1 MGLAIVKKKG
11 LVTTKSFFVLNYYKL
26 NNMKRRDLLKYA
38 TLLPIG
44 TGVAA
49 GLIPTKAFA
58 KTTAAKRDILKE
70 LGIRTFVNAAGTYT
84 AMTASLMH
92 DEVVETI
99 KQGAKQFAMLDEVQ
113 DKVGEKIAELCH
125 AEAATVTAGCW
136 SALVLGTAGVLTG
149 MDMKKVAQ
157 LPDVT
162 GMKAEVIVQKGHNV
176 GYVHALTNTGAKI
189 IEIETV
195 QELEKAI
202 NEKTAMMWFLNTY
215 APMGKIQH
223 EEWVAIAKKYKIPT
237 MIDMAADVPPV
248 SNLWK
253 YNDLGFDLVCVS
265 GGKAMCGPQ
274 SAGILMGRKE
284 LIAAARLSAPPR
296 GGNIGRGMKVN
307 KEEILGMYVAL
318 EKYINQ
324 DHDAEW
330 KMWES
335 KIDAIVTSVNSIEG
349 VTTEVSVPPIAN
361 HTPLLFINWDESKVK
376 TSNKDLMLKLRNGN
390 PSIEVMAN
398 GTGINI
404 TVFMLQEGEEKI
416 VAKRIREE
424 LLLAKA

>member
-1 MGLAIVKKKG
+1 MKVPFLNLGAINRQYQTEFALAQQAVLDYGWFIMGPQLEAFEKEFAAYCEVPHA
-11 LVTTKSFFVLNYYKL
+11 V
-26 NNMKRRDLLKYA
+26 
-38 TLLPIG
+38 
-44 TGVAA
+44 GVAN
-49 GLIPTKAFA
+49 GLDALIL
-58 KTTAAKRDILKE
+58 ILK
-70 LGIRTFVNAAGTYT
+70 
-84 AMTASLMH
+84 AM
-92 DEVVETI
+92 DI
-99 KQGAKQFAMLDEVQ
+99 GPGD
-113 DKVGEKIAELCH
+113 
-125 AEAATVTAGCW
+125 
-136 SALVLGTAGVLTG
+136 
-149 MDMKKVAQ
+149 
-157 LPDVT
+157 
-162 GMKAEVIVQKGHNV
+162 EVIVP
-176 GYVHALTNTGAKI
+176 TNTYIATWLAASHVGATPVGVEPNAHTYNLDPTQI
-189 IEIETV
+189 
-195 QELEKAI
+195 EKAI
-202 NEKTAMMWFLNTY
+202 TPRTKAIVPVHLFGQCADMERIM
-215 APMGKIQH
+215 
-223 EEWVAIAKKYKIPT
+223 AIAKKHKIPT

-274 SAGILMGRKE
+274 SAGILMGKKE

-335 KIDAIVTSVNSIEG
+335 KIDTIVTSVNSIEG

-361 HTPLLFINWDESKVK
+361 HTPLLFIKWDESKVK
-376 TSNKDLMLKLRNGN
+376 TTNKDLMLKLRNGS

-416 VAKRIREE
+416 VAKRVREE

>member
-1 MGLAIVKKKG
+1 
-11 LVTTKSFFVLNYYKL
+11 
-26 NNMKRRDLLKYA
+26 MKRRDLLKYA
-38 TLLPIG
+38 SMLPIG

-58 KTTAAKRDILKE
+58 KAPAAKRNILKE
-70 LGIRTFVNAAGTYT
+70 LGIRTFINAAGTYT

-99 KQGAKQFAMLDEVQ
+99 KQSAKQFAMLDEVQ

-157 LPDVT
+157 LPNVT
-162 GMKAEVIVQKGHNV
+162 GMKAEVIVQKGHNI
-176 GYVHALTNTGAKI
+176 GYVHALTNTGAI
-189 IEIETV
+189 IVEIETV

-202 NEKTAMMWFLNTY
+202 NEKTAMMWFLNSY

-223 EEWVAIAKKYKIPT
+223 EEWVSIAKKHKIPT

-265 GGKAMCGPQ
+265 GGKAMRGPQ
-274 SAGILMGRKE
+274 SAGILMGKKE

-307 KEEILGMYVAL
+307 KEEVLGMYVAL

-335 KIDAIVTSVNSIEG
+335 KIDTIAKSVDSIEG
-349 VTTEVSVPPIAN
+349 VKIEISVPPIAN
-361 HTPLLFINWDESKVK
+361 HTPLLFISWDESKVK
-376 TSNKDLMLKLRNGN
+376 TSNKDLMLKLRNGS

-404 TVFMLQEGEEKI
+404 TVVMLQDGEEKI
-416 VAKRIREE
+416 VAKRVREE

>member
-1 MGLAIVKKKG
+1 
-11 LVTTKSFFVLNYYKL
+11 
-26 NNMKRRDLLKYA
+26 MKRRELLKYA
-38 TLLPIG
+38 SLLPIG
-44 TGVAA
+44 TGLTSAI
-49 GLIPTKAFA
+49 IPTKSFA
-58 KTTAAKRDILKE
+58 KAPAAKRDILKE

-92 DEVVETI
+92 DEVLDTI

-162 GMKAEVIVQKGHNV
+162 GMKAEVIVQKGHNI
-176 GYVHALTNTGAKI
+176 GYVHALTNTGAI
-189 IEIETV
+189 IVEIETIE
-195 QELEKAI
+195 ELEKAI
-202 NEKTAMMWFLNTY
+202 NEKTAMMWFLNSY

-223 EEWVAIAKKYKIPT
+223 EAWVAIAKKHKIPT

-265 GGKAMCGPQ
+265 GGKAMRGPQ
-274 SAGILMGRKE
+274 SAGILMGRKD

-307 KEEILGMYVAL
+307 KEEVLGMYVAL

-324 DHDAEW
+324 DHDDEW

-335 KIDAIVTSVNSIEG
+335 KINTIATSVNGIEG
-349 VTTEVSVPPIAN
+349 VSTEISVPPIAN
-361 HTPLLFINWDESKVK
+361 HTPLLFIKWDESKVK
-376 TSNKDLMLKLRNGN
+376 TTNKDFMLKLRNGD

-398 GTGINI
+398 GSGINI
-404 TVFMLQEGEEKI
+404 TVFMLKEGEEKI
-416 VAKRIREE
+416 VAKRVREE
-424 LLLAKA
+424 LLFAKVSS

>member
-1 MGLAIVKKKG
+1 M
-11 LVTTKSFFVLNYYKL
+11 
-26 NNMKRRDLLKYA
+26 
-38 TLLPIG
+38 LPIG

-58 KTTAAKRDILKE
+58 KAPAAKRDILKE

-99 KQGAKQFAMLDEVQ
+99 KHGAKKFAMLDEVQ

-162 GMKAEVIVQKGHNV
+162 GMKSEVIVQKGHNI
-176 GYVHALTNTGAKI
+176 GYVHALTNTGAI
-189 IEIETV
+189 IVEIETV

-223 EEWVAIAKKYKIPT
+223 EEWVAIAKKHKIPT

-274 SAGILMGRKE
+274 SAGILMGKKE
-284 LIAAARLSAPPR
+284 LIAAARLSGPPR

-335 KIDAIVTSVNSIEG
+335 KIDTIVTFVNSIEG

-361 HTPLLFINWDESKVK
+361 HTPLLFIKWDESKVK
-376 TSNKDLMLKLRNGN
+376 TTNKDLMLKLRNGS

-398 GTGINI
+398 GNGINI

-416 VAKRIREE
+416 VAKRVREE

>member
-1 MGLAIVKKKG
+1 
-11 LVTTKSFFVLNYYKL
+11 
-26 NNMKRRDLLKYA
+26 MKRRDLLKYA
-38 TLLPIG
+38 TMLPIG

-58 KTTAAKRDILKE
+58 KATAAKRDILKE

-92 DEVVETI
+92 DEVLETI

-162 GMKAEVIVQKGHNV
+162 GMKSEVIVQKGHNI
-176 GYVHALTNTGAKI
+176 GYVHALTNTGAI
-189 IEIETV
+189 IVEIETA

-202 NEKTAMMWFLNTY
+202 NEKTAMMWFLNSY

-223 EEWVAIAKKYKIPT
+223 EEWVAIAKKHKIPT

-265 GGKAMCGPQ
+265 GGKAMRGPQ
-274 SAGILMGRKE
+274 SAGLLMGKKE

-307 KEEILGMYVAL
+307 KEEVLGMYVAL

-335 KIDAIVTSVNSIEG
+335 KIDTIAKSVDSIEG
-349 VTTEVSVPPIAN
+349 VKIEISVPPIAN
-361 HTPLLFINWDESKVK
+361 HTPLLFISWDESKVK
-376 TSNKDLMLKLRNGN
+376 TSNKDLMLKLRNGS

-404 TVFMLQEGEEKI
+404 TVFMLQEGEEKM

>member
-1 MGLAIVKKKG
+1 E
-11 LVTTKSFFVLNYYKL
+11 
-26 NNMKRRDLLKYA
+26 LLKYA
-38 TLLPIG
+38 SFLPIG
-44 TGVAA
+44 TSVAS
-49 GLIPTKAFA
+49 GLIPTKSFA
-58 KTTAAKRDILKE
+58 KVTTAKRDILKE

-92 DEVVETI
+92 DEVLETI
-99 KQGAKQFAMLDEVQ
+99 KLGAKQFAMLDEVQ
-113 DKVGEKIAELCH
+113 DKVGEKIAALCH

-162 GMKAEVIVQKGHNV
+162 GMKAEVIVQKGHNI
-176 GYVHALTNTGAKI
+176 GYVHALTNTGAI
-189 IEIETV
+189 IVEIETV

-202 NEKTAMMWFLNTY
+202 SDKTAMMWFLNSY

-223 EEWVAIAKKYKIPT
+223 EEWLAIAKKHKIPT

-265 GGKAMCGPQ
+265 GGKAMRGPQ
-274 SAGILMGRKE
+274 SAGILMGRKD

-318 EKYINQ
+318 EKYVNQ

-330 KMWES
+330 KKWES
-335 KIDAIVTSVNSIEG
+335 KIETIAKSVNSIDG

-361 HTPLLFINWDESKVK
+361 HTPLLFIKWDELKVK
-376 TSNKDLMLKLRNGN
+376 TTNKDLMLKLRNGH

-398 GTGINI
+398 ATGINI
-404 TVFMLQEGEEKI
+404 TVFMLQDGEEKI
-416 VAKRIREE
+416 VAKRLREE

>member
-1 MGLAIVKKKG
+1 
-11 LVTTKSFFVLNYYKL
+11 
-26 NNMKRRDLLKYA
+26 MKRRDLLKYA
-38 TLLPIG
+38 SMLPIG

-58 KTTAAKRDILKE
+58 KAPAAKRNILKE
-70 LGIRTFVNAAGTYT
+70 LGIRTFINAAGTYT

-99 KQGAKQFAMLDEVQ
+99 KQSAKQFAMLDEVQ

-157 LPDVT
+157 LPNVT
-162 GMKAEVIVQKGHNV
+162 GMKAEVIVQKGHNI
-176 GYVHALTNTGAKI
+176 GYVHALTNTGAI
-189 IEIETV
+189 IVEIETV

-202 NEKTAMMWFLNTY
+202 NEKTAMMWFLNSY

-223 EEWVAIAKKYKIPT
+223 EEWVSIAKKHKIPT

-265 GGKAMCGPQ
+265 GGKAMRGPQ
-274 SAGILMGRKE
+274 SAGILMGKKE

-307 KEEILGMYVAL
+307 KEEVLGMYVAL

-335 KIDAIVTSVNSIEG
+335 KIDTIAKSVDSIEG
-349 VTTEVSVPPIAN
+349 VKIEISVPPIAN
-361 HTPLLFINWDESKVK
+361 HTPLLFISWDESKVK
-376 TSNKDLMLKLRNGN
+376 TSNKDLMLKLRNGS

-404 TVFMLQEGEEKI
+404 TVFMLQDGEEKI
-416 VAKRIREE
+416 VAKRVREE

>member
-1 MGLAIVKKKG
+1 
-11 LVTTKSFFVLNYYKL
+11 
-26 NNMKRRDLLKYA
+26 MKRRDLLKYA
-38 TLLPIG
+38 SMLPIG

-58 KTTAAKRDILKE
+58 KTPAPKRDILKE

-99 KQGAKQFAMLDEVQ
+99 KQGAKKFAMLDEVQ

-162 GMKAEVIVQKGHNV
+162 GMKAEVIVQKGHNI
-176 GYVHALTNTGAKI
+176 GYVHALTNTGAI
-189 IEIETV
+189 IVEIETV
-195 QELEKAI
+195 QELEKSI

-223 EEWVAIAKKYKIPT
+223 EEWVAIAKKHKIPT

-274 SAGILMGRKE
+274 SAGILMGKKE

-335 KIDAIVTSVNSIEG
+335 KIDTIKTAVNSIEG

-361 HTPLLFINWDESKVK
+361 HTPLLFIKWDESKVK
-376 TSNKDLMLKLRNGN
+376 TTNKDLMLKLRNGS

-416 VAKRIREE
+416 VAKRVREE

>member
-1 MGLAIVKKKG
+1 M
-11 LVTTKSFFVLNYYKL
+11 
-26 NNMKRRDLLKYA
+26 
-38 TLLPIG
+38 LPIG

-99 KQGAKQFAMLDEVQ
+99 KQGAKKFAMLDEVQ

-157 LPDVT
+157 LPDVA
-162 GMKAEVIVQKGHNV
+162 GMKSEVIVQKGHNI
-176 GYVHALTNTGAKI
+176 GYVHALTNTGVI
-189 IEIETV
+189 IVEIETV

-202 NEKTAMMWFLNTY
+202 NEKTAMMWFLNSN
-215 APMGKIQH
+215 APLGKIKH
-223 EEWVAIAKKYKIPT
+223 EEWVAIAKKHKIPT

-274 SAGILMGRKE
+274 SAGILMGRKD

-335 KIDAIVTSVNSIEG
+335 KIDTIATSVNSIEG
-349 VTTEVSVPPIAN
+349 VITEVSVPPIAN
-361 HTPLLFINWDESKVK
+361 HTPLLFIKWDESKVK
-376 TSNKDLMLKLRNGN
+376 TNNKDLMLKLRNGS

-416 VAKRIREE
+416 VAKRVREE

>member
-1 MGLAIVKKKG
+1 
-11 LVTTKSFFVLNYYKL
+11 
-26 NNMKRRDLLKYA
+26 MKRRDLLKYA
-38 TLLPIG
+38 SMLPIG

-49 GLIPTKAFA
+49 GLIPTKTFA
-58 KTTAAKRDILKE
+58 KTPAAKRDILKE

-99 KQGAKQFAMLDEVQ
+99 KQGAKKFAMLDEVQ

-162 GMKAEVIVQKGHNV
+162 GMKSEVIVQKGHNI
-176 GYVHALTNTGAKI
+176 GYVHALTNTGAI
-189 IEIETV
+189 IVEIETV

-223 EEWVAIAKKYKIPT
+223 EEWVAIAKKHKIPT

-274 SAGILMGRKE
+274 SAGILMGKKE

-335 KIDAIVTSVNSIEG
+335 KIDTIVTSVNSIEG

-361 HTPLLFINWDESKVK
+361 HTPLLFIKWDESKVK
-376 TSNKDLMLKLRNGN
+376 TTNKDLMLKLRNGS

-416 VAKRIREE
+416 VAKRVREE

>member
-1 MGLAIVKKKG
+1 
-11 LVTTKSFFVLNYYKL
+11 
-26 NNMKRRDLLKYA
+26 MKRRDLLKYA
-38 TLLPIG
+38 SMLPIG

-58 KTTAAKRDILKE
+58 KAPAAKRNILKE
-70 LGIRTFVNAAGTYT
+70 LGIRTFINAAGTYT

-92 DEVVETI
+92 DEVVEII
-99 KQGAKQFAMLDEVQ
+99 KQSAKQFAMLDEVQ

-157 LPDVT
+157 LPNVT
-162 GMKAEVIVQKGHNV
+162 GMKSEVIVQKGHNI
-176 GYVHALTNTGAKI
+176 GYVHALTNTGAI
-189 IEIETV
+189 IVEIETA

-223 EEWVAIAKKYKIPT
+223 EEWVAVAKKHKIPT

-253 YNDLGFDLVCVS
+253 YNELGFDLVCVS

-274 SAGILMGRKE
+274 SAGILMGRKD

-307 KEEILGMYVAL
+307 KEEIVGMYVAL

-335 KIDAIVTSVNSIEG
+335 KIDSIKTAVNSVEG
-349 VTTEVSVPPIAN
+349 VTTEISVPPIAN
-361 HTPLLFINWDESKVK
+361 HTPLLFIKWDESKVK
-376 TSNKDLMLKLRNGN
+376 TNNKDLMLKLRNGS

-416 VAKRIREE
+416 VAKRVREE

>member
-1 MGLAIVKKKG
+1 
-11 LVTTKSFFVLNYYKL
+11 
-26 NNMKRRDLLKYA
+26 MKRRDLLKYA
-38 TLLPIG
+38 SMLPIG

-99 KQGAKQFAMLDEVQ
+99 KQGAKKFAMLDEVQ

-162 GMKAEVIVQKGHNV
+162 GMKSEVIVQKGHNI
-176 GYVHALTNTGAKI
+176 GYVHALTNTGAI
-189 IEIETV
+189 IVEIETA

-223 EEWVAIAKKYKIPT
+223 EEWVAIAKKHKIPT

-274 SAGILMGRKE
+274 SAGILMGKKE

-335 KIDAIVTSVNSIEG
+335 KIDTIVTSVNSIEG

-361 HTPLLFINWDESKVK
+361 HTPLLFIKWDESKVK
-376 TSNKDLMLKLRNGN
+376 TTNKDLMLKLRNGS

-416 VAKRIREE
+416 VAKRVREE

>member
-1 MGLAIVKKKG
+1 
-11 LVTTKSFFVLNYYKL
+11 
-26 NNMKRRDLLKYA
+26 MKRRDLLKLA
-38 TLLPIG
+38 TVLPIG
-44 TGVAA
+44 TGVVS
-49 GLIPTKAFA
+49 GLIPVSAFA
-58 KTTAAKRDILKE
+58 KATVAKRDILKE

-92 DEVVETI
+92 DEVIETI
-99 KQGAKQFAMLDEVQ
+99 KEGAKQFAMLDEVQ
-113 DKVGEKIAELCH
+113 DRVGEKIAELCH
-125 AEAATVTAGCW
+125 AESATVTAGCW
-136 SALVLGTAGVLTG
+136 SALVLGMAGVLTG

-162 GMKAEVIVQKGHNV
+162 GMKAEVIVQKGHNI
-176 GYVHALTNTGAKI
+176 GYVHALTNTGATI
-189 IEIETV
+189 VEIETV

-202 NEKTAMMWFLNTY
+202 SEKTAMMWFLNSY
-215 APMGKIQH
+215 APSGKIQH
-223 EEWVAIAKKYKIPT
+223 EEWVAIAKKHKIPT

-265 GGKAMCGPQ
+265 GGKAIRGPQ
-274 SAGILMGRKE
+274 SAGILMGRKD

-307 KEEILGMYVAL
+307 KEEVLGMYVAL

-324 DHDAEW
+324 DHEAEW
-330 KMWES
+330 KMWEG
-335 KIDAIVTSVNSIEG
+335 KIDSITKSVSSITG
-349 VTTEVSVPPIAN
+349 VTTEVSVPPVAN
-361 HTPLLFINWDESKVK
+361 HTPLLFIKWDETKIK
-376 TSNKDLMLKLRNGN
+376 TTNKDLMLKLRNGS

-404 TVFMLQEGEEKI
+404 TVFMLKEGEEKI
-416 VAKRIREE
+416 VAKRVREE
-424 LLLAKA
+424 LLSAMS

>member
-1 MGLAIVKKKG
+1 
-11 LVTTKSFFVLNYYKL
+11 
-26 NNMKRRDLLKYA
+26 MKRRDLLKYA
-38 TLLPIG
+38 SMLPIG

-58 KTTAAKRDILKE
+58 KAPAAKRNILKE
-70 LGIRTFVNAAGTYT
+70 LGIRTFINAAGTYT

-99 KQGAKQFAMLDEVQ
+99 KQSAKQFAMLDEVQ

-157 LPDVT
+157 LPNVT
-162 GMKAEVIVQKGHNV
+162 GMKSEVIVQKGHNI

-202 NEKTAMMWFLNTY
+202 NEKTAMMWFLNSN

-253 YNDLGFDLVCVS
+253 YNELGFDLVCIS

-274 SAGILMGRKE
+274 SAGILMGRKD

-307 KEEILGMYVAL
+307 KEEIVGMYVAL

-335 KIDAIVTSVNSIEG
+335 KIDSIKTAVNSVEG
-349 VTTEVSVPPIAN
+349 VTTEISVPPIAN
-361 HTPLLFINWDESKVK
+361 HTPLLFIKWDESKVK
-376 TSNKDLMLKLRNGN
+376 TSNKDLMLKLRNGS

-416 VAKRIREE
+416 VAKRVREE

>member
-1 MGLAIVKKKG
+1 
-11 LVTTKSFFVLNYYKL
+11 
-26 NNMKRRDLLKYA
+26 MKRRDLLKYA

-70 LGIRTFVNAAGTYT
+70 LGIRTFINAAGTYT

-253 YNDLGFDLVCVS
+253 YNDLGFDLVCIS

-318 EKYINQ
+318 EKYINE